1 MFYYQESCP
10 YAKAVLATMGLF
22 QEKAPYWQI
31 IMQAATLRFPS
42 PTFRVGWEDTF
53 INFYGA
59 KQALEA
65 IKMLENQ
72 VPFS

>member
-1 MFYYQESCP
+1 MLYVHEGCP
-10 YAKAVLATMGLF
+10 HAKAVLETMWFF
-22 QEKAPYWQI
+22 QENEPYWEI
-31 IMQAATLRFPS
+31 ITQSANLRFPS

-53 INFYGA
+53 INFYGT

-72 VPFS
+72 LPFS